1 MNSQAEVE
9 KERALDQLAFARV
22 TLATA
27 TQNHQRDPS
36 RQNRIA
42 VKAARRLLEE
52 AEAMVAEWQ

>member
-1 MNSQAEVE
+1 MNSQVEVE

-27 TQNHQRDPS
+27 TQNYEKDPS
-36 RQNRIA
+36 RVNILD
-42 VKAARRLLEE
+42 VKAAHRLLEE